1 MNTKNTNIKN
11 NNTKIIY
18 SYSEDKTKNLIKA
31 SIIQEDEFEDMINE
45 MMSHELL
52 YGELNYF

>member
-1 MNTKNTNIKN
+1 MDTTNTNTKN

-18 SYSEDKTKNLIKA
+18 SYSDNKNKNLIKA
-31 SIIQEDEFEDMINE
+31 SIIDEDEFEDMIDK
-45 MMSHELL
+45 MMSYELL

>member
-1 MNTKNTNIKN
+1 MNTINANIKN

-18 SYSEDKTKNLIKA
+18 SYSDNKNKNLIKA
-31 SIIQEDEFEDMINE
+31 SIIDEDEFEDMIDK
-45 MMSHELL
+45 MMSYELL